1 MKLPT
6 APKGLSAES
15 KRWWKKL
22 LSEYEISDSGGRLLL
37 EEMLRALDRLRGAQG
52 ILQAEGVVI
61 EDRFGQKKTHPAVLV
76 ERDSRSQ
83 FLTALRNLN
92 LDLEPLKAIGRPGG
106 R

>member
-1 MKLPT
+1 MKIPT